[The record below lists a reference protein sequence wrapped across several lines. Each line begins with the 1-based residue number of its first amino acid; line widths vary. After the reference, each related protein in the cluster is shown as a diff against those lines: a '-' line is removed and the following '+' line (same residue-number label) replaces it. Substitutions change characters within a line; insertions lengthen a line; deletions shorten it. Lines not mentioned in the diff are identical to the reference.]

1 MNLTKAI
8 GTIGGLTMVSRL
20 FGFARE
26 MLMSRI
32 MGASGAA
39 DAFLVAFRLPNTF
52 RRLFG
57 EGAFS
62 AGFVPLF
69 SQRYHGEGGLEEAKK
84 FSNEVLAVFLPAL
97 FAFTILFEV
106 AMPLFVWAIA
116 SGYADEPE
124 KFALTVFLTRIT
136 FPYLLLI
143 SLVSL
148 FSGVLNSLT
157 RFTAAAFAPALL
169 NMAMLVSMLIVPVGD
184 VATATALSVGV
195 TVGGVLQLLLLLVAS
210 RRAGVSLKLQRPRM
224 TPGVRQFFVVVIP
237 ATLGAG
243 VYQISQ
249 LIDTFFATRLPEGSM
264 SYLNY
269 SDRLNQLPLSVIGTA
284 LGTAILPQI
293 SRFIAKGDPRGAA
306 HVQGKAVELSML
318 LCLPAALALG
328 VTAGPIVEALFQ
340 GGRFTAMDAYVTGNV
355 LAVIVAGLPAYVLV
369 KVITPGFYARQDTK
383 TPVQTAA
390 IVLVANIVLN
400 FALIPL
406 WGIYGLALAIAV
418 CSWLNCVMLYLILS
432 RRGHFR
438 IELWLWGRIARQF
451 IAGAAMAAALYG
463 VLTLLGGFFSGS
475 AGHRLIAVGVV
486 IGVGLVVYFPLAWM
500 IGGMD
505 REDVLILFRRKQAEA
520 EAE

>member
-1 MNLTKAI
+1 MNLIKSM
-8 GTIGGLTMVSRL
+8 GTIGGLTMVSRV

-69 SQRYHGEGGLEEAKK
+69 SQRFHGPGGMAEAKR
-84 FSNEVLAVFLPAL
+84 FSEEVLAFFIPTLLL
-97 FAFTILFEV
+97 FTLLFEV

-124 KFALTVFLTRIT
+124 KFALTVFLSRIT

-143 SLVSL
+143 SLVSF
-148 FSGVLNSLT
+148 FSGIMNSLT
-157 RFTAAAFAPALL
+157 KFAAAAFAPALL
-169 NMAMLVSMLIVPVGD
+169 NVAMLIALLIVPTGG
-184 VATATALSVGV
+184 VASATALAVGV
-195 TVGGVLQLLLLLVAS
+195 TAGGVLQLVLLWHTA
-210 RRAGVSLKLQRPRM
+210 RREGVSLKLRRPRM
-224 TPGVRQFFVVVIP
+224 TPGVKQFFIVVIP

-284 LGTAILPQI
+284 LGTAILPHI
-293 SRFIAKGDPRGAA
+293 SRFIAKGEPDEAA
-306 HVQGKAVELSML
+306 RVQAQAVDLSML
-318 LCLPAALALG
+318 LCLPAALALA
-328 VTAGPIVEALFQ
+328 VVAGPLVSAMFQ
-340 GGRFTAMDAYVTGNV
+340 GGRFTAEDALITGHV
-355 LAVIVAGLPAYVLV
+355 LAIVASGLPAYVLV
-369 KVITPGFYARQDTK
+369 KVITPGFYAREDTK
-383 TPVQTAA
+383 TPVKTAG
-390 IVLVANIVLN
+390 IVLLANIVLN

-406 WGIYGLALAIAV
+406 FGIYGLAAV
-418 CSWLNCVMLYLILS
+418 ISFCSWLNAAMLYVILN

-438 IELWLWGRIARQF
+438 IEAWLWGRIARQF
-451 IAGAAMAAALYG
+451 VAALAMAGALFVVREMLAGWFDGSVVERLAGVVAL
-463 VLTLLGGFFSGS
+463 
-475 AGHRLIAVGVV
+475 VGV
-486 IGVGLVVYFPLAWM
+486 GGAVYFIVAFLV
-500 IGGMD
+500 GGMD
-505 REDVLILFRRKQAEA
+505 RNAILVLMRKKKAV
-520 EAE
+520 

>member
-1 MNLTKAI
+1 MNLLKSM
-8 GTIGGLTMVSRL
+8 GTIGGLTMVSRV

-69 SQRYHGEGGLEEAKK
+69 SQRFHGPGGMADAKR
-84 FSNEVLAVFLPAL
+84 FSEEVLAFFVPAL
-97 FAFTILFEV
+97 LVFTLVFEV

-124 KFALTVFLTRIT
+124 KFALTVFLSRIT

-143 SLVSL
+143 SLVSF
-148 FSGVLNSLT
+148 FSGILNSLT
-157 RFTAAAFAPALL
+157 KFAAAAFAPALL
-169 NMAMLVSMLIVPVGD
+169 NVAMLIALLIVPTGGVRS
-184 VATATALSVGV
+184 ATALAVGV
-195 TVGGVLQLLLLLVAS
+195 TVGGVLQLILLWHGA
-210 RRAGVSLKLQRPRM
+210 RKAGVSLTLRKPRM
-224 TPGVRQFFVVVIP
+224 TPDVRQFFVVVIP

-284 LGTAILPQI
+284 LGTAILPHI
-293 SRFIAKGDPRGAA
+293 SRFISQGNPGEAAK
-306 HVQGKAVELSML
+306 VQGQAVDLSML
-318 LCLPAALALG
+318 LCLPAAIALG
-328 VTAGPIVEALFQ
+328 VVAPALVAALFQ
-340 GGRFTAMDAYVTGNV
+340 GGRFTAHDAMITGNV
-355 LAVIVAGLPAYVLV
+355 LALIASGLPAYVLV
-369 KVITPGFYARQDTK
+369 KVITPGFYARGDTK
-383 TPVQTAA
+383 TPVKTAV
-390 IVLVANIVLN
+390 IVLVANVVLN
-400 FALIPL
+400 FALIPPF
-406 WGIYGLALAIAV
+406 GIYGLAMAISG
-418 CSWLNCVMLYLILS
+418 CSWLNAIMLYAILS

-438 IELWLWGRIARQF
+438 IEGWLWSRIARQLL
-451 IAGAAMAAALYG
+451 AGAIMAAALWG
-463 VLTLLGGFFSGS
+463 MRMLLQDWFAGS
-475 AGHRLIAVGVV
+475 VVQRLIGVIGLCGVGGLVYFVTAFAVGG
-486 IGVGLVVYFPLAWM
+486 IDRNAILVL
-500 IGGMD
+500 
-505 REDVLILFRRKQAEA
+505 LRKKKAV
-520 EAE
+520 

>member
-1 MNLTKAI
+1 MNLHKAI
-8 GTIGGLTMVSRL
+8 GTIGGLTMVSRV

-69 SQRYHGEGGLEEAKK
+69 SQRYHGPGGLEEAKK
-84 FSNEVLAVFLPAL
+84 FSEEVLAVFLPTL
-97 FAFTILFEV
+97 FLFTLVFELI
-106 AMPLFVWAIA
+106 MPAFVWAIA
-116 SGYADEPE
+116 SGYADEPA
-124 KFALTVFLTRIT
+124 KFDLTVFLTRIT

-157 RFTAAAFAPALL
+157 KFAAAAFAPALL
-169 NMAMLVSMLIVPVGD
+169 NVAMLAALLIVPTGGER
-184 VATATALSVGV
+184 TALALSIGV
-195 TVGGVLQLLLLLVAS
+195 TVGGVLQLALVWNSA
-210 RRAGVSLKLQRPRM
+210 RKAGVSLRLRKPEI
-224 TPGVRQFFVVVIP
+224 TPSVKQFFLVVIP

-293 SRFIAKGDPRGAA
+293 SRFIAKGEPDEAA
-306 HVQGKAVELSML
+306 RVQGQAVELSML
-318 LCLPAALALG
+318 LCIPAALALA
-328 VTAGPIVEALFQ
+328 VVAGPLVAAMFQ
-340 GGRFTAMDAYVTGNV
+340 GGRFTAEDAAITGNV
-355 LAVIVAGLPAYVLV
+355 LAIIVMGLPAYVLV
-369 KVITPGFYARQDTK
+369 KVITPGFYARNDTK
-383 TPVQTAA
+383 TPVKTAVV
-390 IVLVANIVLN
+390 VLVANIALN
-400 FALIPL
+400 FALIPPF
-406 WGIYGLALAIAV
+406 GIYGLAAAIAL
-418 CSWLNCVMLYLILS
+418 CSWINCILLYVILR

-438 IELWLWGRIARQF
+438 IEGWLWSRIARQF
-451 IAGAAMAAALYG
+451 AAGLAMGAALWGTRALLAG
-463 VLTLLGGFFSGS
+463 FFAGSVIERLLGVM
-475 AGHRLIAVGVV
+475 ALVGVGG
-486 IGVGLVVYFPLAWM
+486 IVYFIVAWT
-500 IGGMD
+500 IGAMNRD
-505 REDVLILFRRKQAEA
+505 DILILLKRKKVS
-520 EAE
+520 